1 MFPMKRAG
9 IVLALLIIAI
19 GAWADWT
26 YHAIRTEISEIG
38 VGLPSEEQ
46 LNAMS
51 PDELVGIKSNL
62 ASSCDRVG
70 ELKSNLIARFFRRD
84 QLKALSDR
92 CDLIKARLASVEGP

>member
-1 MFPMKRAG
+1 MKRAG

-26 YHAIRTEISEIG
+26 YHGIRTEISEIG
-38 VGLPSEEQ
+38 AGLPSEEQ

-51 PDELVGIKSNL
+51 PDELAGIKSNL
-62 ASSCDRVG
+62 VSSCGRVG
-70 ELKSNLIARFFRRD
+70 ELTSNLIARFFRGN
-84 QLKALSDR
+84 QLKTLSDR

>member
-1 MFPMKRAG
+1 MKRAG

-26 YHAIRTEISEIG
+26 YHGIRTEISEIG
-38 VGLPSEEQ
+38 AGLPSEEQ

-51 PDELVGIKSNL
+51 PDELAGIKSNL
-62 ASSCDRVG
+62 TSSCGRVG
-70 ELKSNLIARFFRRD
+70 ELKSNLIARFFRGN
-84 QLKALSDR
+84 QFKTLSDR